1 MGEVSPAARTLARQ
15 VLALEAGGQLRAEEL
30 ARAVERACRRLRLH
44 LADVIGPVGFD
55 SLLTRALRLAQGEV
69 PALERIALAEDLEPS
84 LQGAHEFAATHGPVA
99 AGDAFAAILAH
110 FIWLLI
116 TFIGEDL
123 GLHLIRETWP
133 EIARRGG
140 FTEPR
145 ARG

>member
-1 MGEVSPAARTLARQ
+1 VARQ
-15 VLALEAGGQLRAEEL
+15 LLVFEAGGQIRAEEF
-30 ARAVERACRRLRLH
+30 ARAVERACRRLRLR
-44 LADVIGPVGFD
+44 LANAIGPVGFD

-69 PALERIALAEDLEPS
+69 TTLERIAFAEDSELS
-84 LQGAHEFAATHGPVA
+84 LQGAHEFAATHDPVA
-99 AGDAFAAILAH
+99 TGDTFVAILAH

-140 FTEPR
+140 FTEPG